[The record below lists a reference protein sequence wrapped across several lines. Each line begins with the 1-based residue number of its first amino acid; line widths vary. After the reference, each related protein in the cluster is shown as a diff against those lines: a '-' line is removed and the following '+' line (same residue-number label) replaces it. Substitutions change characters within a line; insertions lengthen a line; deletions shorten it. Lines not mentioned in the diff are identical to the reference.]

1 MCKIHIALKFQ
12 SDASQDTN
20 LKYCVGEFHFSKLI
34 SHNGLRRYAC
44 RQNLISD
51 LDREIGKQQIR
62 IQKSLH
68 TFLKTSPSGFKLC
81 RGFICAV
88 SFNMRLIRPKKHR
101 PFRIVAP
108 YSVYDQIKL
117 KRNTYIYTYFFLQF
131 RGKILQEILL
141 HVKFV
146 VKAGDQLD
154 RYVFLTTIGKC
165 YVYSLPVPLVII
177 LT

>member
-1 MCKIHIALKFQ
+1 M
-12 SDASQDTN
+12 
-20 LKYCVGEFHFSKLI
+20 GEFHFSKLI

-81 RGFICAV
+81 RGFICVV

-101 PFRIVAP
+101 PFRIVASH
-108 YSVYDQIKL
+108 SVYDQIKL
-117 KRNTYIYTYFFLQF
+117 KRNTYIYIY
-131 RGKILQEILL
+131 I
-141 HVKFV
+141 FV
-146 VKAGDQLD
+146 VQRENTSRNTVARK
-154 RYVFLTTIGKC
+154 
-165 YVYSLPVPLVII
+165 VYSKSRRLVRS
-177 LT
+177 LRLSHHHR

>member
-62 IQKSLH
+62 IQKSSH

-101 PFRIVAP
+101 PFRIVASH
-108 YSVYDQIKL
+108 SVYDQIKL
-117 KRNTYIYTYFFLQF
+117 KRNTYIYIY
-131 RGKILQEILL
+131 I
-141 HVKFV
+141 FV
-146 VKAGDQLD
+146 VQRENTSRNTVARKVCSKSRRLV
-154 RYVFLTTIGKC
+154 R
-165 YVYSLPVPLVII
+165 SLRLSHHHR
-177 LT
+177 